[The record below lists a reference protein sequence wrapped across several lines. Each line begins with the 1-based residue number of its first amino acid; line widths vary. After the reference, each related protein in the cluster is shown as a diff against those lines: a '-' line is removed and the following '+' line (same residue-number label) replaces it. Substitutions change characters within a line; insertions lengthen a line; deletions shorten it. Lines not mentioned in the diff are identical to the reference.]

1 MYSQGAHKMKNQPLS
16 RKSPSQYTANTSV
29 VQPWRY
35 VLLIIICACLL
46 AAGFFFAARQHF
58 MSMDYGIRNSR
69 LRKQVEDLESE
80 KQRLMLAREVALSP
94 AEIKK
99 TARHLG
105 FGEITIAA
113 VTSAPAAKS
122 PAASVSVTKVSDVK
136 TPRFAVSPETK
147 PVKAFYQQTV
157 LKTAMTEKSAIA
169 KPSKKLA
176 SAKVNGEKPALTAY
190 AKLR

>member
-1 MYSQGAHKMKNQPLS
+1 MFTEGAHKMKNQPQS
-16 RKSPSQYTANTSV
+16 RNSTTQYPANSAA

-58 MSMDYGIRNSR
+58 MSMDYGIKNSR

-80 KQRLMLAREVALSP
+80 KQRLMLSREIALSP

-105 FGEITIAA
+105 FGEITIAT
-113 VTSAPAAKS
+113 VTTAPAAKT
-122 PAASVSVTKVSDVK
+122 PAASVSAVKVSDVN
-136 TPRFAVSPETK
+136 TPKFAAFPETK

-157 LKTAMTEKSAIA
+157 LKTALTEKPVSA
-169 KPSKKLA
+169 KPSKKPA
-176 SAKVNGEKPALTAY
+176 SAKLNGEKPALTAY